1 MNDTAHPSSSSA
13 HHSAIGVKTYLIV
26 FAALMILLFATVA
39 AAFLPHVWGGWP
51 NVAIALTI
59 ACIKTALV
67 VVFFMHV
74 KEASK
79 LTKTIILVSC
89 FWLGLLFMFLASDY
103 LTRDQNGLSNGWNT
117 QVNSIESG
125 EGRDLRRLP

>member
-1 MNDTAHPSSSSA
+1 MSSQHESS
-13 HHSAIGVKTYLIV
+13 IGLKTYAAV
-26 FAALMILLFATVA
+26 FAALMVLLFLTVG
-39 AAFLPHVWGGWP
+39 AAFLRHVWGGWP

-59 ACIKTALV
+59 ACIKTFLV

-89 FWLGLLFMFLASDY
+89 FWLGLLFLFLAGDY
-103 LTRDQNGLSNGWNT
+103 MTRGENGLSDGWRHK
-117 QVNSIESG
+117 VHVIENPEDTVRQS
-125 EGRDLRRLP
+125 PH